1 MTDSFAGNDQVP
13 AAGQDASGTDQSANI
28 DGLTPEQVQAVLKR
42 DQHAQ
47 EHIRRLEAEAAE
59 RKQREQEIADRLAQ
73 LESELS
79 KRAALEELLA
89 RKAGGDNTDKSGDQ
103 TKALDVD
110 SVVSRVLQSM
120 EQKTA
125 AERAKANRVAAIEAA
140 RSVYGES
147 YKQKVEDTAKDLGMT
162 LKDVDDLAARS
173 PKAFA
178 KMFGLQSA
186 ADATRR
192 DTGAAP
198 GVNSQAVASANSGKA
213 LTDSE
218 LAVLARENRKALF
231 GKDAFEKIAQANKQR

>member
-1 MTDSFAGNDQVP
+1 MTDSFAGKDPVP
-13 AAGQDASGTDQSANI
+13 AGQEASGTDQSANI

-47 EHIRRLEAEAAE
+47 DHIRRLEAEAAE
-59 RKQREQEIADRLAQ
+59 RKQREQEVADRLSQ

-89 RKAGGDNTDKSGDQ
+89 RRGSGDNTDKSGDQ
-103 TKALDVD
+103 TKAPDVD

-140 RSVYGES
+140 RSVHGES
-147 YKQKVEDTAKDLGMT
+147 YKQKIEETAKELGMT
-162 LKDVDDLAARS
+162 LHDVDDLAARS
-173 PKAFA
+173 PKAFE
-178 KMFGLQSA
+178 KMFGLQSV
-186 ADATRR
+186 ADAARR

-198 GVNSQAVASANSGKA
+198 GVSSQAVAAANSGA
-213 LTDSE
+213 AMTDSQ